1 MIKATD
7 THLRR
12 RGNTLSW
19 MDQMIQKDTS
29 SVYQSHKVCN
39 KCYEIYEK
47 TEELR
52 KLEIMFAEAMGI
64 QVKDE
69 HDINAP
75 T

>member
-1 MIKATD
+1 
-7 THLRR
+7 
-12 RGNTLSW
+12 

-52 KLEIMFAEAMGI
+52 KLEIMFAEAMEYKLRMNMTLMP
-64 QVKDE
+64 Q
-69 HDINAP
+69 INSNLRNRRQK
-75 T
+75 